1 MPTNTVLV
9 KIPYHASGDLPTLS
23 HSRLGIVVSAWFEWQ
38 MHQIWTSGLVLRCR
52 CRIYVNKQWNSW
64 PEETYFSQV
73 LAQNTQ
79 QAYSSWV
86 YLKLM
91 WIRRPQA
98 YRLTFSREILFSQQE
113 RGRNVYLLVNSSCRE
128 DPRAYH
134 RFIFLPMTA
143 IIASRARLDGPWI
156 ILMHTCSNLR
166 KKWKTSKLLTCFENE
181 TPITQSVSF
190 YGVY

>member
-1 MPTNTVLV
+1 MIWVTN
-9 KIPYHASGDLPTLS
+9 ASNMNFRSG
-23 HSRLGIVVSAWFEWQ
+23 FKMQ
-38 MHQIWTSGLVLRCR
+38 MRN
-52 CRIYVNKQWNSW
+52 IYVNKHWNSW

-113 RGRNVYLLVNSSCRE
+113 RGTNVYLLVNSSCRE
-128 DPRAYH
+128 DPRAYQ

-166 KKWKTSKLLTCFENE
+166 KKMKNLKTLDLFWEWNTNYSKC
-181 TPITQSVSF
+181 
-190 YGVY
+190 